1 MKRFFRIIL
10 TKFNRRKLLR
20 GVLNSRLHGCRSA
33 WQKLK
38 ERTEGL
44 SIVTEDL
51 GGTRAQVLSPHLAM
65 DLGPDNES
73 CHGIGQSSLSFAST
87 LKSKSM
93 ETARC
98 LKASRGDARSP
109 SPTPHTPSRC
119 TVRHCIACC
128 RKAMPRS
135 SPQGSLLR
143 SSLDGSYLKSSLDGS
158 LLKATPHPQLSPQL
172 EDIEKKNRRDSRAFL
187 RFTPEFS
194 ARQLPANPFSLIGTY
209 IAVDEGP
216 VLTKSGSAEERQS
229 EIGIGIGIG
238 SDSDHDRDIA
248 PVYHEVM
255 QGDYGDEGGEGD
267 SVDKGAGAAVP
278 HTPVSAKRQV
288 PDLALSLGKT
298 KNKDTYSAQKGRIN
312 TSTSTS
318 KRSSGAQHSKRKN
331 VSRPFASPFSA
342 TGTRNLSRSG
352 SKVPAMHSLAAED
365 IDIEL
370 CRRDDDVR
378 VDDKVKHV
386 VFRNKSRDTD
396 ELDDSGEGR
405 AGAGAGVRV
414 MSRLEANFIKRLSI
428 VQKLDNDFVV
438 RKYCVNMTVVD

>member
-216 VLTKSGSAEERQS
+216 VLTKSGSSEERQS
-229 EIGIGIGIG
+229 EIGIGIG

-255 QGDYGDEGGEGD
+255 QGDYGGEGGEGD

-288 PDLALSLGKT
+288 PDLALSLGKN
-298 KNKDTYSAQKGRIN
+298 KNNAQKGRIN

-318 KRSSGAQHSKRKN
+318 KRSSGAQHSKRRN

-405 AGAGAGVRV
+405 AGAGTGVRV